1 MFRRT
6 VLFINYHKRKIKKM
20 SSTNSGI
27 IWKLVI
33 TALVIIWSVSAMMP
47 FSDTPFDEYIKT
59 KATANQTEFA
69 EVLKT
74 AQANVDAAAK
84 SGKATTLY
92 IALRDYANA
101 AEIDLYKFF
110 PYINVSD
117 IANIKKRN
125 DILLKELYR
134 RSKGSI
140 KKGLDLQGGVSF
152 TLEIDD
158 ENLDTDSQ
166 ARGGQLED
174 VLTVMNNRVN
184 GLGVTE
190 PTIRIMGSNAVEVQM
205 PGVSLKDNPEAIEE
219 LSRPAKLEFRLVH
232 RTMQPSSPKPPVSE
246 IPIGYEVMLMETERH
261 GKTIENYVY
270 VKRIPEANGDIISK
284 AYPTMEDTNRFAVG
298 MEFTSE
304 GGEVF
309 EKITRSILNED
320 NRTGTKQALA
330 IVLDGRLVSAP
341 NIVSVIKD
349 RGSITGNFTRREA
362 IELANALNNP
372 LSVGLKR
379 TSLNEVGPSLADTA
393 KERSMTAALIGFAA
407 TILFMIFVYF
417 GMGIIAVLSVL
428 INLVIIIGV
437 LASFGATMTLPGIA
451 ALVLTIGMA
460 VDSNILVFERMREEI
475 RLGKNLWTS
484 LQAGYEKAFSTIV
497 DANLTTLI
505 SAAVLW
511 NFGTGPVKGF
521 GVTLAIGI
529 FTTLFCCLVVSRAL
543 LELCVKDGVIRSTL
557 KRGLIS
563 GDTKFPFLRYAKT
576 SFIVSWIVVLIGV
589 GILISRGEKTLSIDF
604 TGGDLVSLSYNQ
616 DKKIPI
622 ESITALSTAS
632 SEDGIGEI
640 QASYQTDLATS
651 SENLVLQ
658 VESEKGQK
666 VYDLLVKTFPDAQLK
681 LVSQQSIGA
690 SVSGEITRDAFIAI
704 AISLL
709 GILAYVAFRFEL
721 SYGIGAIVATF
732 HDVIITVGLY
742 AIFGLFGIGS
752 GQFSSPMIA
761 AILMVMGYSI
771 NDKIVVFDRIR
782 EELKLKPE
790 MNLRDIINY
799 SINRTLSRTI
809 LTSLSTFVA
818 AAALFLFG
826 TGIIVDFSLVFMLGI
841 IAGTFSSVF
850 IASPIFFWWNKGN
863 RDRVE
868 KDEPLPERSWE

>member
-1 MFRRT
+1 MF
-6 VLFINYHKRKIKKM
+6 L
-20 SSTNSGI
+20 
-27 IWKLVI
+27 
-33 TALVIIWSVSAMMP
+33 
-47 FSDTPFDEYIKT
+47 
-59 KATANQTEFA
+59 
-69 EVLKT
+69 
-74 AQANVDAAAK
+74 
-84 SGKATTLY
+84 TLC
-92 IALRDYANA
+92 
-101 AEIDLYKFF
+101 
-110 PYINVSD
+110 
-117 IANIKKRN
+117 
-125 DILLKELYR
+125 
-134 RSKGSI
+134 
-140 KKGLDLQGGVSF
+140 
-152 TLEIDD
+152 
-158 ENLDTDSQ
+158 
-166 ARGGQLED
+166 
-174 VLTVMNNRVN
+174 
-184 GLGVTE
+184 
-190 PTIRIMGSNAVEVQM
+190 
-205 PGVSLKDNPEAIEE
+205 
-219 LSRPAKLEFRLVH
+219 
-232 RTMQPSSPKPPVSE
+232 
-246 IPIGYEVMLMETERH
+246 
-261 GKTIENYVY
+261 
-270 VKRIPEANGDIISK
+270 
-284 AYPTMEDTNRFAVG
+284 
-298 MEFTSE
+298 
-304 GGEVF
+304 
-309 EKITRSILNED
+309 
-320 NRTGTKQALA
+320 
-330 IVLDGRLVSAP
+330 
-341 NIVSVIKD
+341 
-349 RGSITGNFTRREA
+349 
-362 IELANALNNP
+362 
-372 LSVGLKR
+372 
-379 TSLNEVGPSLADTA
+379 
-393 KERSMTAALIGFAA
+393 
-407 TILFMIFVYF
+407 
-417 GMGIIAVLSVL
+417 
-428 INLVIIIGV
+428 
-437 LASFGATMTLPGIA
+437 
-451 ALVLTIGMA
+451 
-460 VDSNILVFERMREEI
+460 
-475 RLGKNLWTS
+475 
-484 LQAGYEKAFSTIV
+484 
-497 DANLTTLI
+497 LTTLLQ
-505 SAAVLW
+505 V
-511 NFGTGPVKGF
+511 
-521 GVTLAIGI
+521 
-529 FTTLFCCLVVSRAL
+529 
-543 LELCVKDGVIRSTL
+543 
-557 KRGLIS
+557 
-563 GDTKFPFLRYAKT
+563 
-576 SFIVSWIVVLIGV
+576 IVVLIGV